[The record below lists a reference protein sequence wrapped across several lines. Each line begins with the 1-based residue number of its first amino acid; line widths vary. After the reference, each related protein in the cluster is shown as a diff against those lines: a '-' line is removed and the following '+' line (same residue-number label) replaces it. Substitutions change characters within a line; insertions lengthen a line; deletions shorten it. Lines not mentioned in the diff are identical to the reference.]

1 MPEFAPREKLPD
13 SVVIDAK
20 RILLRYGTPIAIL
33 DRVTEVDRIALA
45 RTVSRTRLSD
55 REPRLKALLQEH
67 GYLQAQ

>member
-1 MPEFAPREKLPD
+1 MPEFAPREKLTD

-45 RTVSRTRLSD
+45 RTVSRTRLPD